1 MKKLEQTDLDNIIFR
16 LTSIYLIDQI
26 FLWTFK
32 WENQARYMLQILMCK
47 GGGQTFTDANIYM
60 GTVVKEYD
68 NIDYVVC
75 YPHEI
80 QKKIKQGL
88 GRAILICQPENLVY
102 EHPKAH
108 EKIKIPDVDIDS
120 LVEKNEQ
127 YLQKEI
133 KKISA
138 CLEGYSFY
146 LDNTNF
152 QHAAFMLHQVVELAY
167 RAAEHL
173 LVGDERKTH
182 CLKTHQNYVNKFSFE
197 LGNLFRTP
205 ERKAIIDKL
214 DNAYSSVRYDQDF
227 KIKKKQ
233 LETAHLLAE
242 TMTDWLTDYSAFLL
256 QEIKEKLSPKHQL
269 FINPIN
275 KTEMKTIINTDHRDL
290 ILNAIET
297 YCTPSVVAC
306 FGHRQQSD
314 QYINLIDDQQDHQV
328 IHHYYLFTVYS
339 ENQIKTPLQNLQNA
353 VEQLL
358 PEYIR
363 ITVLVFEHEH
373 FQKQCDKSNT
383 FHTTLLQQSDLWHE
397 DQQHNIT
404 LPDNLQIASINVNQ
418 QKILWMKTH
427 RNAEHLYHAH
437 TEDMYFGS
445 EEVACYGLALALEQA
460 CLGLMRVFWQF
471 QPQST
476 NLNYLMRLCNL
487 ICPKATSVFVLDH
500 PGQYAIFKLLV
511 DAQQQFRHA
520 PNYRTQGQHLEA
532 LAQRVKQFI
541 EVAHRA
547 VEIHF
552 AEETN
557 NIEHSESK
565 QQPETT
571 EILCA

>member
-1 MKKLEQTDLDNIIFR
+1 MTKLEQTDLDDIIFR
-16 LTSIYLIDQI
+16 LTSTYLIDQI
-26 FLWTFK
+26 FLWTFE

-88 GRAILICQPENLVY
+88 GRAVLICQPENLVY

-108 EKIKIPDVDIDS
+108 EKIKIPDVNVGS

-138 CLEGYSFY
+138 FLEGYSFY
-146 LDNTNF
+146 LDNANF

-167 RAAEHL
+167 RTAEYL
-173 LVGDERKTH
+173 LVGDERRTH
-182 CLKTHQNYVNKFSFE
+182 CLKTHQNYLAKYSTQ
-197 LGNLFRTP
+197 LGNLFRAP
-205 ERKAIIDKL
+205 EQRHIIDKL
-214 DNAYSSVRYDQDF
+214 DDAYSSVRYDQDF
-227 KIKKKQ
+227 KIKRKYLESAHQ
-233 LETAHLLAE
+233 LTG
-242 TMTDWLTDYSAFLL
+242 TMLTWLTDYSAFLL
-256 QEIKEKLSPKHQL
+256 QEIKEKLSPLPQIS
-269 FINPIN
+269 INL
-275 KTEMKTIINTDHRDL
+275 KSTTTMKTTINTDHRDL

-297 YCTPSVVAC
+297 YCTPTTVRS
-306 FGHRQQSD
+306 FGYRQQFD
-314 QYINLIDDQQDHQV
+314 QSINLLNGKQDHQEV
-328 IHHYYLFTVYS
+328 HHYHLLILHP
-339 ENQIKTPLQNLQNA
+339 ENQISIPLQNFQNA

-363 ITVLVFEHEH
+363 TTFLVFEHGH

-383 FHTTLLQQSDLWHE
+383 FHTILLQQSDLWHE
-397 DQQHNIT
+397 NQQHSIT
-404 LPDNLQIASINVNQ
+404 LPDNLQIAPINLNEL
-418 QKILWMKTH
+418 KILWMKTH

-437 TEDMYFGS
+437 TEDLYFGS

-520 PNYRTQGQHLEA
+520 PNYRTQGQHLEV
-532 LAQRVKQFI
+532 LAERVEQFI
-541 EVAHRA
+541 EVAHNA
-547 VEIHF
+547 VETYF
-552 AEETN
+552 SAEINTVT
-557 NIEHSESK
+557 
-565 QQPETT
+565 QPEQ
-571 EILCA
+571 EQAAKEELCA